1 MSKIKRTNN
10 PSEQENEPYEQLLK
24 KVENHETIKVKFVN
38 GEEVEEGEIKL

>member
-1 MSKIKRTNN
+1 MSEIKRTNKT
-10 PSEQENEPYEQLLK
+10 STEEKELYEQLLK